1 MGIWDMASGKVE
13 RYGGA
18 QFLQRLIAS
27 SVELGRMR
35 MAFLGN
41 HSTKVYNSVQAE

>member
-1 MGIWDMASGKVE
+1 MAE
-13 RYGGA
+13 EYGGGRFCRFA
-18 QFLQRLIAS
+18 RLLIAC

-41 HSTKVYNSVQAE
+41 HLDEGIQHIYFR